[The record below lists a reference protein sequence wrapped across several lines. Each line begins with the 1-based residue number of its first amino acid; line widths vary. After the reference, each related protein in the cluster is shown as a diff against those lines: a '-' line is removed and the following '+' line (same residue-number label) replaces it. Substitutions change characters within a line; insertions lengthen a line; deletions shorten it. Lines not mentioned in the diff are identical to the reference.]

1 MTSFSSFGRSN
12 ISVAEINSADLEYI
26 DIGEGEFN
34 IVIES
39 GVGMGVNYWKPLL
52 RDLQELQ
59 HRIIIYSRA
68 GIGKSTDSTDVS
80 LKSSNKRLNDL
91 LTSLKVK
98 NDIILVGHSYGGL
111 HVREYAVSFSDQVS
125 GMVLLDPSHELFSN
139 KLKKLNNDWAENDDK
154 KLNAIMAGNR
164 EWAVLQS
171 EYKKGM
177 LSDGGTITTIPTLV
191 VTSSKNGES
200 DWWIGH
206 SSEGK
211 KVWRN
216 LHSSLIRNN
225 PNSIHIISDAV
236 GHNIPL
242 EQPDLVISSINQLI
256 MSVKAYNKALNTD
269 S

>member
-1 MTSFSSFGRSN
+1 MSFSSFSQSHV
-12 ISVAEINSADLEYI
+12 SVAEINGANIEYI

-59 HRIIIYSRA
+59 QRIIIYSRA
-68 GIGKSTDSTDVS
+68 GIGKSTDLPDVS

-91 LTSLKVK
+91 LATLKVK
-98 NDIILVGHSYGGL
+98 KDIILVGHSYGGL
-111 HVREYAVSFSDQVS
+111 HAREYAASFSDHIS

-139 KLKKLNNDWAENDDK
+139 KLKKLNNEWAENDEK
-154 KLNAIMAGNR
+154 KLNTIMAGSR

-177 LSDGGTITTIPTLV
+177 LSDGGTIMTIPTIV
-191 VTSSKNGES
+191 VTSTKNAES

-216 LHSSLIRNN
+216 LHSSLIKNN
-225 PNSIHIISDAV
+225 PNSIHITSNVV

-242 EQPDLVISSINQLI
+242 EKPDLVISSINQLI
-256 MSVKAYNKALNTD
+256 MIVKANYKALKTN
-269 S
+269 